1 MNTLKTQFLTNLSV
15 ERRYSPQTIIAYGRD
30 IDRFMTFMEKVG
42 IQDFSAVT
50 LADVRIFLGELH
62 QEKQS
67 RTSISRYLSTLRSF
81 YTYLVDMEGYDSN
94 PFSQVSYKKG
104 QDRLPQVIY
113 EEEMA
118 IFFESLQG
126 DTPLDIRN
134 RAIIEILYACGL
146 RVSELVNLTLNQIDW
161 HVDVL
166 LVIGKGN
173 KERYVPFGS
182 QAKKALQ
189 QYINQARVDLMLAHH
204 KEHDFV
210 FVNHLGDQLTPKGI
224 EYILDQAIKKT
235 SLTNQVHPHTFRHS
249 FATHLLN
256 NGADLRTVQEL
267 LGHASLSST
276 QIYTHLSKDSLQKNY
291 QNFFPR
297 AKKTTTKDGFD
308 PSSFDK

>member
-1 MNTLKTQFLTNLSV
+1 MNTLKPQFLTNLSV

-173 KERYVPFGS
+173 KERTVFLNHACLKAINRYLAVRQESDSPYLFLS
-182 QAKKALQ
+182 QQNTPISNRAVQHLVKKHLASCGLNTDE
-189 QYINQARVDLMLAHH
+189 ISVHKLRHTAATLM
-204 KEHDFV
+204 
-210 FVNHLGDQLTPKGI
+210 
-224 EYILDQAIKKT
+224 
-235 SLTNQVHPHTFRHS
+235 FRYG
-249 FATHLLN
+249 N
-256 NGADLRTVQEL
+256 ADLRSVQEI
-267 LGHASLSST
+267 LGHQNVSTT
-276 QIYTHLSKDSLQKNY
+276 QIYTHINEETLRDTLN
-291 QNFFPR
+291 QNPLAQFES
-297 AKKTTTKDGFD
+297 DD
-308 PSSFDK
+308 D